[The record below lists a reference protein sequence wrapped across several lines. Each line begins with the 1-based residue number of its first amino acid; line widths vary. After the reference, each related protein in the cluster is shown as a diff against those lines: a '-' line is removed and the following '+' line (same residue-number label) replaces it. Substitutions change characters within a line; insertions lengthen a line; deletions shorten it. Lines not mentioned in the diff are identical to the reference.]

1 MRRRLSNDKPSAIFR
16 LRGNFQAQHSDAHAV
31 FSGWSTPVAD
41 VTPHGVTAMLGLSI
55 EPLDSIMQQVA
66 NLPSALAPKSN
77 PASDATLLA
86 ERIVKHLFNYI
97 SGFAGG
103 SALTPDVAVPLG
115 TIIRWYESFISKV
128 KNSGVGFLENQES

>member
-16 LRGNFQAQHSDAHAV
+16 LRGNFQAQSSDTHAV
-31 FSGWSTPVAD
+31 FSGASTPVAD

-55 EPLDSIMQQVA
+55 EPLDSIMQQVS
-66 NLPSALAPKSN
+66 NLPSAVAPRSN
-77 PASDATLLA
+77 PVSEATLMA

-103 SALTPDVAVPLG
+103 SALTPDVAIPLG
-115 TIIRWYESFISKV
+115 TIIRWYENFVSKV